1 MIFDFQ
7 ETYYMQQTKIIFL
20 YYYFWYFILFY
31 IFLRPYLA
39 KPIFFFRKTAKKQT
53 YGCIC
58 QTPPLT
64 INSFIK
70 KNSKPNKALNI
81 LPDFDLSWLTLK
93 QTKNKNSKPKQI
105 KHKKNI
111 KFQFFF
117 DKMNQTQN
125 K

>member
-1 MIFDFQ
+1 
-7 ETYYMQQTKIIFL
+7 L
-20 YYYFWYFILFY
+20 VFY
-31 IFLRPYLA
+31 IVLYFFKAIFGKTY
-39 KPIFFFRKTAKKQT
+39 FFFRKTAKKQT

-117 DKMNQTQN
+117 
-125 K
+125 